1 MEGQK
6 LDILNTEL
14 LNSRYNRAGI
24 GFSSDSSHVLKSRSY
39 SISSL
44 YLLDLVLTL
53 LYTESFAVQGRSSQI

>member
-24 GFSSDSSHVLKSRSY
+24 GFRFRFESCSEKSILFHIFVVPSRPRSY
-39 SISSL
+39 SVVYGVICC
-44 YLLDLVLTL
+44 T
-53 LYTESFAVQGRSSQI
+53 GP